1 MMKITIKIQNTLGI
15 HARPAGMIANT
26 ASEFEC
32 DIKIVK
38 DSLEINAKSIMGI
51 MMLAA
56 GFGSEIELI
65 TNGRDEKEAA
75 QAINSL
81 FEKKFEEDE
90 V

>member
-1 MMKITIKIQNTLGI
+1 MKITIKIQNTLGI
-15 HARPAGMIANT
+15 HARPAGMIANM
-26 ASEFEC
+26 ASRFEC
-32 DIKIVK
+32 DVKIVK

-65 TNGRDEKEAA
+65 TNGRDEEEAA

-81 FEKKFEEDE
+81 FEKKFDEE
-90 V
+90 

>member
-1 MMKITIKIQNTLGI
+1 MMKIIIKIQNSLGI

-26 ASEFEC
+26 ASGFEC

-38 DSLEINAKSIMGI
+38 DSFEINAKSIMGI

-56 GFGSEIELI
+56 GQGTEIELV
-65 TNGRDEKEAA
+65 TDGKDEKEAS

-81 FEKKFEEDE
+81 FEKKFDEE
-90 V
+90 

>member
-32 DIKIVK
+32 DVKIIK

-56 GFGSEIELI
+56 GFGSEIEVV
-65 TNGRDEKEAA
+65 TNGKDEKEASM
-75 QAINSL
+75 AINSL
-81 FEKKFEEDE
+81 FEKKFDEE
-90 V
+90 

>member
-26 ASEFEC
+26 ASGFEC
-32 DIKIVK
+32 DVKIVK

-56 GFGSEIELI
+56 GFGSEIEVV
-65 TNGRDEKEAA
+65 TNGKDEKEASV
-75 QAINSL
+75 AINSL
-81 FEKKFEEDE
+81 FEKKFDEE
-90 V
+90 